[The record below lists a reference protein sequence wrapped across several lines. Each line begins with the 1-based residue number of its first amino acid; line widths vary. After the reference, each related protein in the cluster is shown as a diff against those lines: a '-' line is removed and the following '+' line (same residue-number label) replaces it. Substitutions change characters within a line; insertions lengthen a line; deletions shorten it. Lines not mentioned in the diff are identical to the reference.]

1 MKRRAMTVLL
11 GAAALV
17 PPLAAWAQGA
27 QRMHRIGFVSPVAR
41 GPRSDAFVQG
51 LRELGHVE
59 GHNVRIDMRFAD
71 GQPERLPGLVDEVL
85 RLNPDVLM
93 VGATIGARAAKNATT
108 TVPIVFAGSSDPV
121 AGGIV
126 ANLARPEGNVTGF
139 SLAYGDGFAGKWL
152 ELLTQA
158 VPGVSHVAV
167 VWSSSNAAASRFV
180 QELQLA
186 GRTLNVRLDVHR
198 ASTDAELDQAL
209 AAITAG
215 AARGLIVTPSP
226 FFVSRQRQLVEFAAG
241 RRLPA
246 IYFAEEF
253 TAAGGLMSYG
263 PSITDSYRRAAAH
276 VDKILRGTKPA
287 DLPVEQPTKFD
298 LVINLQAARALG
310 LTIPSTLLLRADE
323 VIQ

>member
-1 MKRRAMTVLL
+1 MKRRAVMVLL

-27 QRMHRIGFVSPVAR
+27 QRMHRIGFVSPTAR

-59 GHNVRIDMRFAD
+59 GRNVRIDMRFAD

-158 VPGVSHVAV
+158 VSGVSHVAV

-198 ASTDAELDQAL
+198 ASTDAELDQIL

-226 FFVSRQRQLVEFAAG
+226 FFVSRQRNLVEFAAG

-276 VDKILRGTKPA
+276 VDKILRGAKPA

-298 LVINLQAARALG
+298 LVINLKAAKALG

>member
-1 MKRRAMTVLL
+1 MKRRTMTVLL

-17 PPLAAWAQGA
+17 PPLAAWTQGA

-41 GPRSDAFVQG
+41 GPRSDAFVHG

-59 GHNVRIDMRFAD
+59 GRNVRIDMRFAD

-85 RLNPDVLM
+85 RLNPDVLV

-108 TVPIVFAGSSDPV
+108 MVPIVFAGSSDPV

-158 VPGVSHVAV
+158 APGVSHVAV
-167 VWSSSNAAASRFV
+167 VWSSTNAAASRFV

-186 GRTLNVRLDVHR
+186 GRTLNVRLDVHQ

-226 FFVSRQRQLVEFAAG
+226 FFVSRQRNLVEFAAG

-276 VDKILRGTKPA
+276 VDKILRGAKPA

-298 LVINLQAARALG
+298 LVINLKAAKALS
-310 LTIPSTLLLRADE
+310 LTIPGTLLLRADE